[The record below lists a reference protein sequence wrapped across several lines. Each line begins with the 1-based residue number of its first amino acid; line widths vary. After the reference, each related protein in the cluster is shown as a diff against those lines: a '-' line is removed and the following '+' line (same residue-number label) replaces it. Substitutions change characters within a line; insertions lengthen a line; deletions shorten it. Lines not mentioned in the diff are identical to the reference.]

1 MRPGVKLLLPAFER
15 AHDERGVP
23 DMQRTAFHVPDAYAR
38 DTAKRHAAY
47 FEWAASIHPYRRDAV
62 EALQK
67 AKGEDYPLP
76 GDADLL
82 GGLSDLAQAACAEHG
97 SPVAGEGC
105 TIRCCSI
112 SSASGSCA
120 PIARR
125 SPRACSRR
133 GGSSRAPCKMIRS
146 CRETASARSTA

>member
-23 DMQRTAFHVPDAYAR
+23 DMQRTAFHVPYAYAR

-76 GDADLL
+76 GVMPIFSVDYPISLKL
-82 GGLSDLAQAACAEHG
+82 LAQSMGPLLREKVAQSAAVRFRLQA
-97 SPVAGEGC
+97 
-105 TIRCCSI
+105 
-112 SSASGSCA
+112 A
-120 PIARR
+120 PARQSQGARR
-125 SPRACSRR
+125 ARVRDAAVLRERR
-133 GGSSRAPCKMIRS
+133 VK
-146 CRETASARSTA
+146 